1 MRVFFFPKGDEGVA
15 SSRYRSFFFAEA
27 LRAQGIEAHVSAPPL
42 RMGLRPRRGALA
54 DLRRLDRELRR
65 AGRGDVVYLQRPIH
79 STPFVALAAL
89 HRLLFRRRMVFD
101 FCDPIFVHSPGKT
114 ALLTRLADAVV
125 VSCEDLAAWARRRN
139 RNVHVIP
146 NSVKAEQVRG
156 IGDGAAGSAAAAG
169 AAAGSSPRPPV
180 VGWVGGAAWHRDNL
194 RLLLPVFARIERPY
208 VFRLIGTR
216 GADGLVAE
224 FRAVL
229 GDRLEAV
236 EWLAPERVGEAIA
249 GFDVAVLPLTD
260 ASFNRKLLTKL
271 LEYFAA
277 GVPVVAS
284 PVGDNRFAI
293 RDGENG
299 LLATTAEEWAARL
312 GTLLADPALR
322 RRLGA
327 AGRVTVR
334 ERFSLAVNGPRL
346 ARVLAAVAAGD
357 QAALRGAPTVPPE

>member
-1 MRVFFFPKGDEGVA
+1 MRVFFFPKGDAGVA
-15 SSRYRSFFFAEA
+15 SSRYRCFFFAEA
-27 LRAQGIEAHVSAPPL
+27 LRAEGIEAHVSAPPL

-65 AGRGDVVYLQRPIH
+65 AGRGDVVYLQRPIQ

-89 HRLLFRRRMVFD
+89 HVLLFRRRMVFD

-125 VSCEDLAAWARRRN
+125 VSCEDLAVWARRRN
-139 RNVHVIP
+139 PAVHVIP
-146 NSVKAEQVRG
+146 NSVKAEQVRR
-156 IGDGAAGSAAAAG
+156 AADPGTAPAEG
-169 AAAGSSPRPPV
+169 RPPV

-194 RLLLPVFARIERPY
+194 RLLLEVFARIERPFT
-208 VFRLIGTR
+208 FRLIGTR
-216 GADGLVAE
+216 GAGGLVAE

-236 EWLAPERVGEAIA
+236 DWLAPERVGEAIA
-249 GFDVAVLPLTD
+249 GFDVAVLPVTD
-260 ASFNRKLLTKL
+260 APFNRKLLTKL

-293 RDGENG
+293 ADGANG
-299 LLATTAEEWAARL
+299 LLATGADEWAAKL
-312 GTLLADPALR
+312 DALLADPALR

-327 AGRVTVR
+327 AGRATVL

-346 ARVLAAVAAGD
+346 ARLLAAVAAGTEPG
-357 QAALRGAPTVPPE
+357 LRSAQPAPPR